1 MQTYTFGMYNHLET
15 IQEESR
21 TGFCN
26 QNVVVAGDPAQQ
38 GHKKGKACALPDTLF
53 IKKLML
59 SLTYREGVFIR
70 QISLSLPV
78 IGGIGMEQMF
88 HIQWIM
94 RLQVNSLHLFIR
106 CY

>member
-38 GHKKGKACALPDTLF
+38 GHKKVDAFFNL
-53 IKKLML
+53 
-59 SLTYREGVFIR
+59 
-70 QISLSLPV
+70 
-78 IGGIGMEQMF
+78 
-88 HIQWIM
+88 
-94 RLQVNSLHLFIR
+94 
-106 CY
+106 

>member
-38 GHKKGKACALPDTLF
+38 GHKKRKSMCSSRYF
-53 IKKLML
+53 VYKKVDAFFNL
-59 SLTYREGVFIR
+59 
-70 QISLSLPV
+70 
-78 IGGIGMEQMF
+78 
-88 HIQWIM
+88 
-94 RLQVNSLHLFIR
+94 
-106 CY
+106 

>member
-38 GHKKGKACALPDTLF
+38 GHKKGKACALL
-53 IKKLML
+53 
-59 SLTYREGVFIR
+59 
-70 QISLSLPV
+70 
-78 IGGIGMEQMF
+78 
-88 HIQWIM
+88 
-94 RLQVNSLHLFIR
+94 
-106 CY
+106 

>member
-38 GHKKGKACALPDTLF
+38 GHKKGKACAFAPS
-53 IKKLML
+53 KGL
-59 SLTYREGVFIR
+59 SEPRPILC
-70 QISLSLPV
+70 L
-78 IGGIGMEQMF
+78 
-88 HIQWIM
+88 
-94 RLQVNSLHLFIR
+94 
-106 CY
+106 

>member
-59 SLTYREGVFIR
+59 SLTYREGVFKVF
-70 QISLSLPV
+70 LSL
-78 IGGIGMEQMF
+78 I
-88 HIQWIM
+88 HI
-94 RLQVNSLHLFIR
+94 
-106 CY
+106 

>member
-59 SLTYREGVFIR
+59 SLTYREGVFKVFSCNWR
-70 QISLSLPV
+70 NRYGANVPYSMDNEVAGKLLT
-78 IGGIGMEQMF
+78 
-88 HIQWIM
+88 
-94 RLQVNSLHLFIR
+94 FIHKMLLNK
-106 CY
+106 

>member
-15 IQEESR
+15 ILEESR

-59 SLTYREGVFIR
+59 SLTYREGVFKVFFSSDR
-70 QISLSLPV
+70 FLYHFL
-78 IGGIGMEQMF
+78 
-88 HIQWIM
+88 
-94 RLQVNSLHLFIR
+94 
-106 CY
+106 